1 MLFVSVTPWSLFC
14 LLKTVSKI
22 KDAVALSP
30 VDTNFAIV
38 FIVFS
43 FEYVIIPEKISLLKL
58 ARLSSVSNSVV
69 SAPTVLAKSFA
80 AFFSA
85 FLACLAAF
93 FSAFLTCLA
102 AFFSAFLTCL
112 AATLSSLDKFIFS
125 PVLLT
130 LTSELSSPVAV
141 SS

>member
-1 MLFVSVTPWSLFC
+1 M
-14 LLKTVSKI
+14 
-22 KDAVALSP
+22 
-30 VDTNFAIV
+30 

-102 AFFSAFLTCL
+102 A
-112 AATLSSLDKFIFS
+112 TLSSLDKFIFS